1 MAKAKKF
8 ELKSSAPIL
17 DGKDEEMLAPIDEGT
32 RDAKAGRT
40 APAEEVR
47 KRLPKWIT
55 APLHSPPTT
64 NVGASGAPALHFRWA
79 TMADRKRR
87 FRWFAEFCTSCLAR
101 LSPEPFEHYLPQA
114 CPDAVVRLRPRL
126 FSRFLGIFSFSFLP
140 HPFAPLHPY

>member
-64 NVGASGAPALHFRWA
+64 NVGAPEAPTLVVGGEGRGAGNPLG
-79 TMADRKRR
+79 KPLPG
-87 FRWFAEFCTSCLAR
+87 SSAR
-101 LSPEPFEHYLPQA
+101 GVAS
-114 CPDAVVRLRPRL
+114 
-126 FSRFLGIFSFSFLP
+126 SR
-140 HPFAPLHPY
+140 